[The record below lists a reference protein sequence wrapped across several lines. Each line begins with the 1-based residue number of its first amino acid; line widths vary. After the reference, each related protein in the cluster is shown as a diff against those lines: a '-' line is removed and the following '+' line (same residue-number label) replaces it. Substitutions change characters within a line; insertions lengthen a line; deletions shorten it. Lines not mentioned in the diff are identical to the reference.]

1 MHCTINLLYIIGQL
15 NNIFLLH
22 KFKTHQTMSAAGLVR
37 NVSIIFKK
45 KSNFFNSRGDFG
57 MEQFVHDSSTFRQ
70 NIMGCLKSFS
80 EMPWDIPYPKNS
92 IIIPRISVF
101 MGHAK
106 RAPYRIKIQLNAT
119 KFGLKIILIY

>member
-1 MHCTINLLYIIGQL
+1 
-15 NNIFLLH
+15 
-22 KFKTHQTMSAAGLVR
+22 MSAAGLVR
-37 NVSIIFKK
+37 NVSIICKK

>member
-1 MHCTINLLYIIGQL
+1 
-15 NNIFLLH
+15 
-22 KFKTHQTMSAAGLVR
+22 
-37 NVSIIFKK
+37 
-45 KSNFFNSRGDFG
+45 